1 MGKKSNMPII
11 KSINRNKSTEE
22 RSCNTA
28 TIYHLS
34 LGFCFV
40 SLLVFGLPSF
50 FDNNFSQMTD
60 QTLLN
65 YFGRELNSQQTPAS
79 DATEQSSSVA
89 TPSIRSSASSS
100 LLTNNNN
107 KDDWKLWHEMTS
119 DEQEDAFRRI
129 KPYVEKIGQKY
140 MMAPG
145 RIHKHGQCDIITLK
159 DKTSEGHGLCGPP
172 PTKPCNFFSFGIN
185 DDPSFDITLANQWGC
200 RGFAADP
207 TVDHPSKLHPLGKSK
222 YFS

>member
-1 MGKKSNMPII
+1 MPVIKSN
-11 KSINRNKSTEE
+11 NRNKSMGEI
-22 RSCNTA
+22 CCKTA
-28 TIYHLS
+28 TIYRFS
-34 LGFCFV
+34 LGLCIVCLF
-40 SLLVFGLPSF
+40 VFGLSSY
-50 FDNNFSQMTD
+50 FDSNSSPATD
-60 QTLLN
+60 KTLLS
-65 YFGRELNSQQTPAS
+65 YFGRELSSQKTHTS
-79 DATEQSSSVA
+79 DAITQSSSVA
-89 TPSIRSSASSS
+89 TPSIRSSPSSS
-100 LLTNNNN
+100 LLTSNKN
-107 KDDWKLWHEMTS
+107 KDDWKLWHEMTL

-129 KPYVEKIGQKY
+129 KPYVEKIGKKY

-145 RIHKHGQCDIITLK
+145 KIHKHGHCDIITLK